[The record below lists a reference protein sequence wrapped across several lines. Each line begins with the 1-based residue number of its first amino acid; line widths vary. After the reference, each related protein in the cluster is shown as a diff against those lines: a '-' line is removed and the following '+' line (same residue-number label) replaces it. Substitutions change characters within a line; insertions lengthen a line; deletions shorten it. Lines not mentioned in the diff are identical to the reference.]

1 MCPFC
6 IASAALMA
14 VSVVSTGGL
23 AALVVKK
30 LGTKNSVKKLIQ
42 KQNPKEETWEK

>member
-14 VSVVSTGGL
+14 GSLVSTGGL
-23 AALVVKK
+23 TALVVDEFRSKR
-30 LGTKNSVKKLIQ
+30 
-42 KQNPKEETWEK
+42 EERSRKSIYLVP